1 MLFPDEVSDFTAEPL
16 QRQAWFVHELAHARQ
31 FQIKPLFTLMS
42 WARLSL
48 RGGYLTRRAYA
59 LPHRGA
65 GLNLEEEANAARA
78 AFLRARGTAASA
90 RDIAL

>member
-1 MLFPDEVSDFTAEPL
+1 
-16 QRQAWFVHELAHARQ
+16 
-31 FQIKPLFTLMS
+31 MS